1 MNADFAAAALLLI
14 GIYCV
19 SVKKNMIK
27 IVMGLMIMESGICV
41 RLDRARSCWSFS
53 VLARRLKTPVR
64 ASISDACLTSRI
76 ERSRRITVFRALRII
91 PPTSSR

>member
-27 IVMGLMIMESGICV
+27 IVMGLMIMESGIDLFLV
-41 RLDRARSCWSFS
+41 NIGFRQS
-53 VLARRLKTPVR
+53 VLFLPLAGLAGLATVVLAVALVNRTEHRYKSVNTANVRRLKG
-64 ASISDACLTSRI
+64 
-76 ERSRRITVFRALRII
+76 
-91 PPTSSR
+91 